1 VSNLDTAYSTA
12 LSQPVGQAPPDA
24 RATALQSTISISGTG
39 ANQKSYMGVFIGT
52 FYRDINTTGGVVTT
66 DNGVALSGNYS
77 GTYRTSAAGAIGTS
91 TSAESTPLTGTSNA
105 IYGTPG
111 KDGAASG
118 IILTPDKLTSTASIS
133 GGLVTDVTTTR
144 TTQGSYDTP
153 SANVTGTSYYTV
165 TAATG
170 TATPSGVGTSRTT
183 QTLNGFVGGV
193 VEQVDSTGANLTT
206 RTIATSD
213 PTALVLNTNATNN
226 RASADITVANW
237 SSTSVSPVAATFHL
251 GGTTGG
257 NDASSSFVD
266 DNTYAVRD
274 RTAAVGGTTTVA
286 GSSNGVTSST
296 TLVSYATAPT
306 PTLFSNAGVTPCT
319 CSFLTW
325 GWWGGNVNYSNTSG
339 YAPGSADRMNFA
351 TYVAGTL
358 STASTINGLSSTATY
373 NGQMVGNVA
382 NGANSYV
389 QAGSYQNVWS
399 FGSQSGVV
407 TASFDGTSFGG
418 GVTANTVKTGDVTF
432 GTGTGGISAGG
443 KTLTL
448 NGAFFSSASNGSNAA
463 GQAGSFAITGSA
475 YKAAGT
481 FAAQK

>member
-1 VSNLDTAYSTA
+1 
-12 LSQPVGQAPPDA
+12 
-24 RATALQSTISISGTG
+24 
-39 ANQKSYMGVFIGT
+39 
-52 FYRDINTTGGVVTT
+52 
-66 DNGVALSGNYS
+66 
-77 GTYRTSAAGAIGTS
+77 
-91 TSAESTPLTGTSNA
+91 
-105 IYGTPG
+105 
-111 KDGAASG
+111 
-118 IILTPDKLTSTASIS
+118 
-133 GGLVTDVTTTR
+133 VTDVTTTR
-144 TTQGSYDTP
+144 TSQAAYNQP
-153 SANVTGTSYYTV
+153 SANVTGTSYLSV
-165 TAATG
+165 NVATA
-170 TATPSGVGTSRTT
+170 TATPSGVGASRTT

-193 VEQVDSTGANLTT
+193 VQQVDSSGANLTT
-206 RTIATSD
+206 RTMTTSD
-213 PTALVLNTNATNN
+213 PTALVLNTSATNN

-237 SSTSVSPVAATFHL
+237 GTSGGNPVSATFHL

-257 NDASSSFVD
+257 NDASSSFID

-274 RTAAVGGTTTVA
+274 RTAAVGNTTTVG
-286 GSSNGVTSST
+286 GSSSTVTSST

-306 PTLFSNAGVTPCT
+306 PTLFSNASVTACT

-358 STASTINGLSSTATY
+358 STASTINALSSTATY
-373 NGQMVGNVA
+373 NGQMVGNVV

-399 FGSQSGVV
+399 FGSQNGVV
-407 TASFDGTSFGG
+407 TANFDGTSFGG
-418 GVTANTVKTGDVTF
+418 GVTANTFKTGDVTF
-432 GTGTGGISAGG
+432 GTSSGGITAGG

-475 YKAAGT
+475 YKAGGT